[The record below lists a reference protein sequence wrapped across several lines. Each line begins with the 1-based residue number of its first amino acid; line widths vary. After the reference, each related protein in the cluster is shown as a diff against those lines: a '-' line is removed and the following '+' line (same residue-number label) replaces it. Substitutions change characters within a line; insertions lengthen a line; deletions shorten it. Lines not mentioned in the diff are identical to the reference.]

1 MAAALEQVN
10 EILALLSEIK
20 EMPLNRESCKYFL
33 CVLFHFLIL
42 FFSLDFINIIEVL
55 ALCISTRSFI
65 TFRF

>member
-42 FFSLDFINIIEVL
+42 FSLSRFYKHYRG
-55 ALCISTRSFI
+55 ISVVY
-65 TFRF
+65 

>member
-42 FFSLDFINIIEVL
+42 FLFLSRFYKHYRG
-55 ALCISTRSFI
+55 ISFVY
-65 TFRF
+65 